1 MIEASQ
7 EDRMKKHN
15 ELLFSWNDFG
25 GLDASAQFTFFKG
38 SLEAMDAQ
46 VCNREIQAKIV
57 NRMDLQ
63 PGQKVLEA
71 GCGLG
76 RRAQLMARE
85 ANHQVEVTAI
95 DKSEKALELAKKL
108 SGETNLIYQQANV
121 ESLPFESGYF
131 DVVTADRLLICFKDP
146 LPALKEMYRVLK
158 PGGRL
163 VVTDF
168 DPASI
173 FIAPSDEEMH
183 QVFMDIY
190 MPSFSNRYI
199 GRSLPALF
207 QKIGIEHFNVEV
219 DASYERSFSHLE
231 KIIPMQQVLD
241 GGIRAGYLS
250 KEKADQWLVGL
261 RQASDEGTFLYA
273 ISMISIFGQKPL

>member
-1 MIEASQ
+1 MTKVSQ
-7 EDRMKKHN
+7 EDCMKKHN
-15 ELLFSWNDFG
+15 EFLFSWDDFG
-25 GLDASAQFTFFKG
+25 GLDASAQFAFFKG

-46 VCNREIQAKIV
+46 VCNQETQTKIV

-76 RRAQLMARE
+76 RRAQLIAQKT
-85 ANHQVEVTAI
+85 NYQVEVTAI
-95 DKSEKALELAKKL
+95 DKSEKTLALAKKL
-108 SGETNLIYQQANV
+108 ASATNLIYQQVDV
-121 ESLPFESGYF
+121 ESLPFASDYF

-158 PGGRL
+158 PGGKL

-173 FIAPSDEEMH
+173 FIAPADEKMH

-190 MPSFSNRYI
+190 MPSFSNRFI
-199 GRSLPALF
+199 GRSLPALL
-207 QKIGIEHFNVEV
+207 QKIGIKNFNVEV
-219 DASYERSFSHLE
+219 NASYERSFSHLE
-231 KIIPMQQVLD
+231 RIIPVQQVLD
-241 GGIRAGYLS
+241 GGVRAGYLF
-250 KEKADQWLVGL
+250 KEKADQWLVDL
-261 RQASDEGTFLYA
+261 RQASNGGTFLYA
-273 ISMISIFGQKPL
+273 ISMISVFGQKS